1 MKTLVFIIIILFL
14 FSCGGAKKESNHELQ
29 DLYAQLDDV
38 ISQSKTYEDI
48 KEDRIKKLIG
58 EYRLTRDH
66 KSQSEI
72 TDNLIREYEAYNAD
86 SALYYINMNL
96 QNPYVRSVPGL
107 YTKMMIKKADVFG
120 HAGLFSDALT
130 VMDNIPSDSLSLS
143 LLEEYYSTYCS
154 IYQYL
159 TEYTSEH
166 ETAREYEDLRTAYAD
181 SIRQV
186 ADTSSLNHMV
196 YVMTERVRRG
206 ESEEAIIAL
215 RDFLNKYPEGTR
227 EYSILASI
235 LAYIYKITDAPEEYK
250 KFLVL
255 SAISDVKGATKE
267 NMSFREM
274 ATVMFEEGDVERA
287 NRYLKKSISDA
298 NFYSALMLNAQ
309 SAKMLPVIDD
319 AYSLSQKKLTSRLR
333 GLVIAT
339 AILATVLVI
348 TLIIVL
354 YQFIKVRREH
364 QKVNILNGELK
375 ELTENLGRTNEE
387 LKKNNLIKE
396 QYAGLFMEYCATSI
410 SILDHYQKSLRLMA
424 NQSAKHSALIKKI
437 ESSEIVDELR
447 KNFYEKFDEAILS
460 IYPLFVE
467 KFNALME
474 PEYKVVLKSG
484 ELLNTELRIFALI
497 RLGIDDSSHIAQFL
511 QCSISTIYTYRSKMK
526 KRALSPETF
535 DEEVKKIE

>member
-14 FSCGGAKKESNHELQ
+14 FSCGGTKKESNHELQ

-107 YTKMMIKKADVFG
+107 YTKMIIKKADVFG

-196 YVMTERVRRG
+196 YVMTERVRQG

-298 NFYSALMLNAQ
+298 NFYSALMRNAQ

-474 PEYKVVLKSG
+474 PEYKIVLKSG